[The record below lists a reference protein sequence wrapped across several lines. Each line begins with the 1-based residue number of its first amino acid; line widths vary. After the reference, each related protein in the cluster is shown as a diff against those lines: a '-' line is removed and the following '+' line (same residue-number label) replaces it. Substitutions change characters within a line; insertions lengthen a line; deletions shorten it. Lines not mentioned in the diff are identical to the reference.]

1 MTRRCIILLG
11 GSFDPVHAGHVELG
25 KYFCKLFKTN
35 ELRLIPAGNPWQK
48 PLLKATPE
56 QRIDMLR
63 LAFEPL
69 DLSITVDTQE
79 INRPGATYTIDTL
92 KAIRQEIGE
101 DTPLVFIMG
110 ADQLLRLDTWHN
122 WRQLFRLTHIAVSAR
137 PGLSN
142 SLTLIPKAIADEFSK
157 RFADPERIKLSPY
170 GLTYLARE
178 VQINASATEIRTAL
192 QNDQSPVTLVPEQV
206 LKYIKENNLYKN

>member
-11 GSFDPVHAGHVELG
+11 GSFDPVHIGHVELG
-25 KYFCKLFKTN
+25 KYFCNLFKTN
-35 ELRLIPAGNPWQK
+35 ELRLLPAGNPWQK

-56 QRIDMLR
+56 QRVDMLR

-69 DLSITVDTQE
+69 DLSVTIDTQE
-79 INRPGATYTIDTL
+79 IDRPGATYTIDTL
-92 KAIRQEIGE
+92 KAIRKEIGD

-122 WRQLFRLTHIAVSAR
+122 WRQLFQLTHIAVSAR

-157 RFADPERIKLSPY
+157 RFADPERIKSSPS
-170 GLTYLARE
+170 GLTYLAHD
-178 VQINASATEIRTAL
+178 VQVNASATEIRTAL
-192 QNDQSPVTLVPEQV
+192 QNNQSPVTLVPTPV

>member
-1 MTRRCIILLG
+1 MG
-11 GSFDPVHAGHVELG
+11 GSFDPVHVGHVELG
-25 KYFCKLFKTN
+25 KYFCNLFKTN
-35 ELRLIPAGNPWQK
+35 ELRLLPAGNPWQK

-56 QRIDMLR
+56 QRVDMLR

-69 DLSITVDTQE
+69 DLSVTVDTQE
-79 INRPGATYTIDTL
+79 ISRPGATYTIDTL
-92 KAIRQEIGE
+92 KAIREEIGPE
-101 DTPLVFIMG
+101 TPLVFIMG

-122 WRQLFRLTHIAVSAR
+122 WRQLFQLAHIAVSAR

-157 RFADPERIKLSPY
+157 RFAEPERIKSSPY

-178 VQINASATEIRTAL
+178 VQINVSATEIRTAL
-192 QNDQSPVTLVPEQV
+192 QNDQSPVTLVPEPV

>member
-11 GSFDPVHAGHVELG
+11 GSFDPVHIGHVELG
-25 KYFCKLFKTN
+25 KYFCNLFKTN

-48 PLLKATPE
+48 PLLTATPE

-69 DLSITVDTQE
+69 DLSVTVDTQE
-79 INRPGATYTIDTL
+79 IDRPGATYTIDTL
-92 KAIRQEIGE
+92 KAIREEVGGN
-101 DTPLVFIMG
+101 TPLIFIMG

-122 WRQLFRLTHIAVSAR
+122 WRQLFSLTHIAVSAR

-157 RFADPERIKLSPY
+157 RFADPERIKSSAY
-170 GLTYLARE
+170 GLTYLARD
-178 VQINASATEIRTAL
+178 VQVNASATEIRTAL
-192 QNDQSPVTLVPEQV
+192 QNGQSPVTLVPEPV

>member
-1 MTRRCIILLG
+1 MG
-11 GSFDPVHAGHVELG
+11 GSFDPVHVGHVELG
-25 KYFCKLFKTN
+25 KYFCNLFKTN
-35 ELRLIPAGNPWQK
+35 ELRLLPAGNPWQK

-56 QRIDMLR
+56 QRVDMLR

-69 DLSITVDTQE
+69 DLSITIDTQE
-79 INRPGATYTIDTL
+79 IDRPGATYTIDTL
-92 KAIRQEIGE
+92 RAIRKEIGD

-122 WRQLFRLTHIAVSAR
+122 WRQLFQLTHIAVSAR

-157 RFADPERIKLSPY
+157 RFADPERIKSSPS
-170 GLTYLARE
+170 GLTYLAHD
-178 VQINASATEIRTAL
+178 VQVNASATEIRTAL
-192 QNDQSPVTLVPEQV
+192 QNNQSPVTLVPAPV

>member
-1 MTRRCIILLG
+1 MG
-11 GSFDPVHAGHVELG
+11 GSFDPVHIGHVELG
-25 KYFCKLFKTN
+25 KYFCNLFKTN

-48 PLLKATPE
+48 PLLTATPE

-69 DLSITVDTQE
+69 DLSVTVDTQE
-79 INRPGATYTIDTL
+79 IDRPGATYTIDTL
-92 KAIRQEIGE
+92 KAIREEVGGN
-101 DTPLVFIMG
+101 TPLIFIMG

-122 WRQLFRLTHIAVSAR
+122 WRQLFSLTHIAVSAR

-157 RFADPERIKLSPY
+157 RFADPERIKSSAY
-170 GLTYLARE
+170 GLTYLARD
-178 VQINASATEIRTAL
+178 VQVNASATEIRTAL
-192 QNDQSPVTLVPEQV
+192 QNGQSPVTLVPEPV